1 MLVFFSIQF
10 PIFGTE
16 NEGIFI
22 IRVHLQNDNN
32 GTAASGGRWM
42 NNGYIHSDEIQD
54 EAKL

>member
-32 GTAASGGRWM
+32 GTASGGRWM

-54 EAKL
+54 EVKL